1 HDAGRDHAREPHG
14 LELEPGQRAVR
25 VGQEHL
31 IDGEADLFADDRLAG
46 DEVTLD
52 QLARQALAHHS
63 IWGGASAAPPPN
75 PPTAPRPPTAPWR
88 AFTAFPSGP
97 SRGGRGPCSRRA
109 GGSDGC
115 RR

>member
-1 HDAGRDHAREPHG
+1 MIGGVAGVHLVDVVVDVGHDAGRDHAREPHG

-52 QLARQALAHHS
+52 QLARQALAH
-63 IWGGASAAPPPN
+63 
-75 PPTAPRPPTAPWR
+75 
-88 AFTAFPSGP
+88 
-97 SRGGRGPCSRRA
+97 
-109 GGSDGC
+109 
-115 RR
+115 